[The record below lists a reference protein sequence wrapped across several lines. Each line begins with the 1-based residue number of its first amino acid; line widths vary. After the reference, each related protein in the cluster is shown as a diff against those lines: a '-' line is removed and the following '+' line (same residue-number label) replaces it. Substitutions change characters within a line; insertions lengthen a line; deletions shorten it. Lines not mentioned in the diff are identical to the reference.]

1 MKKYAPLLF
10 LLCLF
15 VASNLTAQNSKKTD
29 VNRDINLAK
38 VYEQLVKEGYGS
50 QEVYLKLANEHYFQ
64 GNYQS
69 AKKWFEK
76 VFEQSVPTD
85 EKLIF
90 RYKQTL
96 RALKLSFKGNPYV
109 TLSGT
114 R

>member
-1 MKKYAPLLF
+1 MKKYAPIF
-10 LLCLF
+10 CMLCLF
-15 VASNLTAQNSKKTD
+15 LASHLSAQTSVKTD
-29 VNRDINLAK
+29 VNRDIDLAK

-76 VFEQSVPTD
+76 VFETATPTD

-96 RALKLSFKGNPYV
+96 KALKVSFKGNPYLAV
-109 TLSGT
+109 SGL